1 VKYHCTSSPRLF
13 WAARRSPHTL
23 RTHRIRRSY
32 CTVPATRTAGPA
44 PSPPPPLASVFC
56 SMVSQS
62 CRRSSRMSC
71 MLAFMTKDNHQAL
84 VEVNAAV
91 AAPTGEE
98 PLEVESGGV
107 EGEREARLM
116 RRATVVPTWKSEFSF
131 ACCMYMFLLYCHVFL
146 VRYDQEAGTRWWPFW
161 WANPRGGGGW
171 MRSRPRTA
179 VCVRN
184 WRSHAFH
191 SRIPLTHADGF
202 K

>member
-1 VKYHCTSSPRLF
+1 
-13 WAARRSPHTL
+13 
-23 RTHRIRRSY
+23 
-32 CTVPATRTAGPA
+32 
-44 PSPPPPLASVFC
+44 
-56 SMVSQS
+56 
-62 CRRSSRMSC
+62 

-161 WANPRGGGGW
+161 GANPRGGGAGCD
-171 MRSRPRTA
+171 RGRARP
-179 VCVRN
+179 CV
-184 WRSHAFH
+184 SAIGEVTHSILAFH
-191 SRIPLTHADGF
+191 
-202 K
+202 

>member
-1 VKYHCTSSPRLF
+1 
-13 WAARRSPHTL
+13 
-23 RTHRIRRSY
+23 
-32 CTVPATRTAGPA
+32 
-44 PSPPPPLASVFC
+44 
-56 SMVSQS
+56 
-62 CRRSSRMSC
+62 
-71 MLAFMTKDNHQAL
+71 MTKDNHQAV

-107 EGEREARLM
+107 EGQREARLM

-191 SRIPLTHADGF
+191 SRIPLTDADGF
-202 K
+202 KWHKLTCPQQDTSSRNGTTLLGDLPRRFSDLCQYVWNGCTGPYSTPLFHSIYSIS